1 MNFSKTSNFCFISLI
16 MLESLFLISSSF
28 GFQKVSV
35 PEEHKNHIPPLS
47 LIGVIVSEGTSSSV
61 AVLQNKDTGKTVML
75 TIGESILNLKLTHV
89 LEDGVVLKKGEK
101 IYWIFIGRSI
111 RLNTKEKVQRNLREQ
126 GEADRKHNPLTSDRL
141 NSNSSKREFIRSE
154 VQRRIKR
161 EWPLIIEGTNVV
173 PNYVDGKMNGFRVV
187 SLPEKSIASEIGIYK
202 DDVIREV
209 NGVKLKDLSTLV
221 WLHSQIFVED
231 RFEVLIERNKK
242 LIRQVYV
249 LK

>member
-1 MNFSKTSNFCFISLI
+1 

-28 GFQKVSV
+28 GFQKVLV

-61 AVLQNKDTGKTVML
+61 AVLQNKDIGKTVML

>member
-1 MNFSKTSNFCFISLI
+1 

-61 AVLQNKDTGKTVML
+61 VVLQNKDTGKTVML

-89 LEDGVVLKKGEK
+89 LEDGIVLKKGEK

-111 RLNTKEKVQRNLREQ
+111 RLITKEKVQRNLREQ

-141 NSNSSKREFIRSE
+141 NSNSSKREFIRSK